1 MAVPRAGTGS
11 RLPDCRRPMTR
22 FVRGLLQLMG
32 DRALTVQ
39 ATVEFEYPIPAGSTR
54 MAEIENGTRL
64 LPHLP
69 AVLERP

>member
-1 MAVPRAGTGS
+1 
-11 RLPDCRRPMTR
+11 
-22 FVRGLLQLMG
+22 MG